1 MAEAFL
7 SLATPDR
14 KAILETA
21 ASQSGRPAFILEK
34 DVWICWILQ
43 TLFSIPGHHPM
54 AFKGGTS
61 LSKVYGVIDRF
72 SEDVDITLD
81 YRAFNEHFDP
91 FMPGLSGQKIRKFS
105 QHLTS
110 LVEDYLR
117 DVVVPALEAEATRLP
132 TAGFHE
138 VRAEGECVWFAYPS
152 AVETSAGYL
161 ASEVLLEFGG
171 RNTVEPNERHRIV
184 PDLAEQF
191 DSPDTTLPRK

>member
-7 SLATPDR
+7 SLAAPDR

-34 DVWICWILQ
+34 DVWICWVLQ

-61 LSKVYGVIDRF
+61 LPPV
-72 SEDVDITLD
+72 
-81 YRAFNEHFDP
+81 
-91 FMPGLSGQKIRKFS
+91 
-105 QHLTS
+105 
-110 LVEDYLR
+110 DYLAR
-117 DVVVPALEAEATRLP
+117 
-132 TAGFHE
+132 
-138 VRAEGECVWFAYPS
+138 
-152 AVETSAGYL
+152 
-161 ASEVLLEFGG
+161 EVLLEFGG